1 MGLLKKK
8 FVVLLTSTVNSS
20 NSIKVVSLNNQEC
33 IIQSTL
39 INLQLCNT
47 LDNTY
52 GKICVQ
58 NKTDDVNLSVFNMI
72 AGINESEILICL
84 YATNM

>member
-1 MGLLKKK
+1 MGLLKKN

-47 LDNTY
+47 LDKTY
-52 GKICVQ
+52 GKICVP